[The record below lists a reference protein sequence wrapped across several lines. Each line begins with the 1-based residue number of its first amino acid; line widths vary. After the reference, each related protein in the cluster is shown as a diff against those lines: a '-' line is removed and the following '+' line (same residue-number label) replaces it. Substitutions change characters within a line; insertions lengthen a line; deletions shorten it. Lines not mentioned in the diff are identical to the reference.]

1 MWSATTLALGAGW
14 GCGASAGPGLG
25 ANDGGTTDVSSSSFA
40 DASFAGAGD
49 GSSSGASPEDASSD
63 AGLPDDDT
71 SDACTWNLGSGV
83 PEGSAPTQ
91 DNSADMTGATFGT
104 DAFDVT
110 QRRRTVP
117 VTVATPFAGIALGPA
132 YFTRPIAGDE
142 SAALTLVVTNSGTD
156 FPCFVT
162 ATTYQWLGATGQVL
176 STTSGLYLDG
186 LVGFVN
192 VTDTDT
198 CLAPGE
204 TGYFTDVQA
213 AEGSPLYS
221 AVASVSIGLASSG
234 SGTTPAAKFVPN
246 RYDIGTC
253 AGNRTLRV
261 EGIASGA
268 EVSVGDLGGD
278 LAPAIFLDATGL
290 PVGWSLLSQMQPA
303 NVAVGAGAYFFDN
316 GPEPAVS
323 RARVFLPFEPPDPT
337 IMSLQGFVLRE
348 VQAVRASRLDRV
360 RRWQL
365 TAQRAANP
373 FAR

>member
-1 MWSATTLALGAGW
+1 V
-14 GCGASAGPGLG
+14 
-25 ANDGGTTDVSSSSFA
+25 NDGGTTDVSSFSVA
-40 DASFAGAGD
+40 DAGFAGAGD
-49 GSSSGASPEDASSD
+49 GSSSGANSEDASSD
-63 AGLPDDDT
+63 AGLPDDDA
-71 SDACTWNLGSGV
+71 SDACTWNLGSGA

-91 DNSADMTGATFGT
+91 DNSADLTGTTFGT

-117 VTVATPFAGIALGPA
+117 VTVATPIAGIALGPA

-156 FPCFVT
+156 FPCFLT

-176 STTSGLYLDG
+176 NTTSGLYLDG
-186 LVGFVN
+186 SVGFVN
-192 VTDTDT
+192 DVTDTDT

-204 TGYFTDVQA
+204 TGYLTDVQA

-221 AVASVSIGLASSG
+221 AVVSVAIGLASSG

-268 EVSVGDLGGD
+268 GVSVGNSAGD
-278 LAPAIFLDATGL
+278 LAPTIFLDAAGL
-290 PVGWSLLSQMQPA
+290 PVGWSLLSPMQPA
-303 NVAVGAGAYFFDN
+303 NVALGATAYFFDN

-337 IMSLQGFVLRE
+337 IMSLQGFLLRE
-348 VQAVRASRLDRV
+348 VQAVRAARLDRV

-365 TAQRAANP
+365 TAQRTANP